1 MKIIRN
7 EKLIKRNS
15 KIGQFTSLAA
25 LVVLFGGMYISF
37 TKPEYFTWSI
47 IALIA
52 GFTLT
57 QIGMYF
63 GNRWGRRPR
72 PDEQL
77 DAALKGIPGEYT
89 LYHYS
94 SPVSHLMVGPAG
106 IWVILPYTQK
116 GKVFYHK
123 NRWKGSG
130 GGFLQAYMR
139 IFGQESIGRPDV
151 EAGSEVTALDKF
163 FKKNFAEGEAVPPIN
178 VALAFLDPNIEID
191 AADAPLPTLQA
202 KKLKDYIRKFAKENP
217 FPQAELEKARAA
229 LEKD

>member
-7 EKLIKRNS
+7 EKLIERNS
-15 KIGQFTSLAA
+15 KIGQYTSLGA

-37 TKPEYFTWSI
+37 TKPELFTWSI
-47 IALIA
+47 VALLV
-52 GFTLT
+52 GFILT

-94 SPVSHLMVGPAG
+94 SPVSHLLSGPAG
-106 IWVILPYTQK
+106 VWVLLPYQQK
-116 GKVFYHK
+116 GKVVYEK
-123 NRWKGSG
+123 NRWKSSG

-139 IFGQESIGRPDV
+139 IFGQEGLGRPDV
-151 EAGSEVTALDKF
+151 EAGSEVSTLDTF
-163 FKKNFAEGEAVPPIN
+163 FKKALPEGEIVPPIN
-178 VALAFLDPNIEID
+178 VALTFLDPNIEIE
-191 AADAPLPTLQA
+191 AADAPLPAMQA
-202 KKLKDYIRKFAKENP
+202 KKLKDYLRKFAKENP
-217 FPQAELEKARAA
+217 FPQIELEKVRAA
-229 LEKD
+229 LANE